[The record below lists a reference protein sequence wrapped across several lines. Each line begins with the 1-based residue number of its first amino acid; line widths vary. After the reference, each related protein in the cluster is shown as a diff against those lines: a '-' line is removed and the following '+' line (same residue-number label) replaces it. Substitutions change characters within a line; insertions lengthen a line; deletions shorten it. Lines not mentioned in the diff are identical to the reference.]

1 MNFIDIILHLDK
13 YLVQVVNTYH
23 YYFYAILF
31 LVIFCETG
39 LVVTPF
45 LPGDSLLFLAG
56 GLAGTGN
63 LNLFILALTIIV
75 AAFLG
80 DNCNFFV
87 GRFIGMTL
95 FKNPKSKI
103 FRQDLLKRTHE
114 FYERNGSKTVVLA
127 RFVPLIRTFAPFVAG
142 VGYMKYSK
150 FIGFSFLGSFL
161 WVSIL
166 LGGGYLFGNLPII
179 QSHLSLVILG
189 VLIISVLPI
198 VKIIYDEWKCA

>member
-1 MNFIDIILHLDK
+1 MTFIDLILHLDK
-13 YLVQVVNTYH
+13 YLVQAVNTYH
-23 YYFYAILF
+23 YYFYVILF

-56 GLAGTGN
+56 GLAGSGN
-63 LNLFILALTIIV
+63 LDFTILAATIFV

-114 FYERNGSKTVVLA
+114 FYERNGHKTVVLA

-142 VGYMKYSK
+142 VGYMKYSR
-150 FIGFSFLGSFL
+150 FISFSILGSFL
-161 WVSIL
+161 WVTIL
-166 LGGGYLFGNLPII
+166 LGGGYLFGNLPIVKL
-179 QSHLSLVILG
+179 HLSLVILF
-189 VLIISVLPI
+189 VLIASVLPI
-198 VKIIYDEWKCA
+198 IKIVYDEWKRG